1 MIKPLIFIAGIKEPI
16 MEVRAMLLAA
26 VLGSAVA
33 GCTGSTAVSTQP
45 SQAQIQQGIDR
56 RIADVDK
63 ITGLSDEQKERMKSQ
78 IRGSQAGR

>member
-1 MIKPLIFIAGIKEPI
+1 

>member
-1 MIKPLIFIAGIKEPI
+1 MIKPLIFIAGIKEPF